1 MAEPQLYP
9 GAHWQAAAGGHPPEE
24 AWERLACG
32 ELSEH
37 ERRSLLDHVVD
48 CAECTRIWRAL
59 VALERG
65 ARRFDPGVP
74 KPGLATPRR
83 PAPRAWTWGLGGAL
97 AAAAAAALI
106 VWAGV
111 RPQLPEPP
119 RQPAGETFRSGPEA
133 PARPV
138 LRAPLGAVAAPQT
151 FTWDPVPEA
160 VSYRVELLDADG
172 EIVWSTP
179 TAETSAAWPSTLPHS
194 PGRFYW
200 RVVAELERG
209 GSTASALE
217 DFDVLDGPRY
227 RPPRRRQDDA
237 R

>member
-97 AAAAAAALI
+97 AAAAAALTLWI
-106 VWAGV
+106 GV
-111 RPQLPEPP
+111 RPPAPP
-119 RQPAGETFRSGPEA
+119 PAEPAGETFRSGPAE

-138 LRAPLGAVAAPQT
+138 LRAPLGAVDVPGAFA
-151 FTWDPVPEA
+151 WEPVEGA
-160 VSYRVELLDADG
+160 VNYRIELLDAGG
-172 EIVWSTP
+172 EIVW
-179 TAETSAAWPSTLPHS
+179 TAATEETSVAWPATLPGS
-194 PGRFYW
+194 PGRYYW

-217 DFDVLDGPRY
+217 DFDLLDGPR
-227 RPPRRRQDDA
+227 
-237 R
+237 